1 MPLAKLPPD
10 LLPCEIVVSYV
21 LVIANSS
28 QIFAGWGVS
37 FLRSDEKVKGSGRSR
52 EVVLV
57 GPKENQVLG
66 EQYHSHS
73 RLLVISEIDST
84 SNLNTT

>member
-66 EQYHSHS
+66 EQYHSS

-84 SNLNTT
+84 NTNLNTT